1 MRDVVIVGTDTDAG
15 KTTFSLLLLVAFPD
29 RFAYWKPVE
38 TGDSDTWTICSL
50 VPAATVFDPI
60 ARFVEPV
67 APPLAARLAGRP
79 MPTPRTVAANVPGSS
94 LPLLIETFGGPL
106 SPFTDDELQV
116 ELLKRL
122 DRPIWLVGSSKVG
135 AIGRMLQSRAAL
147 QSHGLD
153 ANAVILIGEPDA
165 YAEEQIGKHWPGA
178 KIVSLR
184 PPSEWTVEGLAY
196 VSESQRSKL
205 ERLATAISNSDPLSP
220 GFAGERVRVRG
231 AGIESDMAEKDEAF
245 PPHPGPLPHKAGAE
259 GDNRPDLLA
268 RDRAAVWH
276 PYTSLGDPIDPL
288 PVVGADREFL
298 HLADGRRIID
308 AISSWWTIL
317 HGHRHPALMQA
328 LRDATRELD
337 HVLFAGV
344 THPAAVTFAEH
355 LLRTAPWPDGKV
367 FYSDNG
373 STAVEVALKLAYQ
386 FHCHRGEPHRTLFV
400 GFDGGYHGD
409 TFGPMAIGRD
419 PVFFGRFEP
428 FLFRA
433 ARVPVSAETLD
444 EFLTKHASEVAGV
457 ILEPLVQGAGGMLM
471 HTPGELKA
479 IFDVARRHGVLF
491 IADEVMTAHR
501 TSTVWA
507 FEHAGIAPDLVCAG
521 KTLTG
526 GVLPLSVTLVSP
538 AIVREFETPERTKTF
553 FHGHSFTA
561 NPLACAVAVAN
572 AKLIQSG
579 EWKTESERIERFWRT
594 RLMELQDRPKVKDVR
609 IRGTIAA
616 VEIDVTGGYLSEVG
630 SVIRKNAI
638 ELGVLLR
645 PLGNVVYA
653 MPPLC
658 TSDESLERIAKAIE
672 SAATLES

>member
-15 KTTFSLLLLVAFPD
+15 KTTFSLLLLAAFPD

-38 TGDSDTWTICSL
+38 TGDSDTQKIRSL
-50 VPAATVFDPI
+50 IPAATVFDPL

-67 APPLAARLAGRP
+67 APPLAARLAGQP
-79 MPTPRTVAANVPGSS
+79 MPTPRDVAARVPDSS
-94 LPLLIETFGGPL
+94 LPLIIETFGGPL
-106 SPFTDDELQV
+106 SPFTDEELQV

-165 YAEEQIGKHWPGA
+165 YAEEQIRKHWPGVDV
-178 KIVSLR
+178 VSLR
-184 PPSEWTVEGLAY
+184 APSEWTIEGVRKVAT
-196 VSESQRSKL
+196 EQRPIL
-205 ERLATAISNSDPLSP
+205 ERLFPLYSVSADAIPRDFLASD
-220 GFAGERVRVRG
+220 RT
-231 AGIESDMAEKDEAF
+231 
-245 PPHPGPLPHKAGAE
+245 
-259 GDNRPDLLA
+259 
-268 RDRAAVWH
+268 AVWH

-288 PVVGADREFL
+288 PVVGAEREFL

-308 AISSWWTIL
+308 AVSSWWTIL
-317 HGHRHPALMQA
+317 HGHRHPPLMQA
-328 LRDATRELD
+328 LRDGTRELD

-344 THPAAVTFAEH
+344 THPAAVEFAEH
-355 LLRTAPWPDGKV
+355 LLSTMPWAGGKV

-373 STAVEVALKLAYQ
+373 STAVEVALKLAFQ
-386 FHCHRGEPHRTLFV
+386 FHCHRGDNSRTLFV

-433 ARVPVSAETLD
+433 ARVPVSAERLD
-444 EFLTKHASEVAGV
+444 EFLTTHAHEVAGV

-471 HTPGELKA
+471 HSPGELKA

-501 TSTVWA
+501 TGTVWA
-507 FEHAGIAPDLVCAG
+507 FEQAGIAPDLVCAG

-538 AIVREFETPERTKTF
+538 SIVKEFETPDRTKTF

-572 AKLIQSG
+572 AKLIRSG

-594 RLMELQDRPKVKDVR
+594 RLMELLDRPKVKDVR

-616 VEIDVTGGYLSEVG
+616 VEIDVAGGYLAVVG
-630 SVIRKNAI
+630 PAIRKKAI

-658 TSDESLERIAKAIE
+658 TSDESLDRIAVAME
-672 SAATLES
+672 SVVD

>member
-15 KTTFSLLLLVAFPD
+15 KTTFSLLLLAAFPD

-38 TGDSDTWTICSL
+38 TGDSDTEKIRSL
-50 VPAATVFDPI
+50 VPLAQVYDPLT
-60 ARFVEPV
+60 RFVEPV
-67 APPLAARLAGRP
+67 APPLAARLAGQP
-79 MPTPRTVAANVPGSS
+79 MPTPRDVAARVPDSS
-94 LPLLIETFGGPL
+94 LPLIIETFGGPL
-106 SPFTDDELQV
+106 SPFTDEELQV

-147 QSHGLD
+147 RSNGLD
-153 ANAVILIGEPDA
+153 ADTVILIGEPDA
-165 YAEEQIGKHWPGA
+165 YAEEQIGKHWTGV
-178 KIVSLR
+178 KVVSLC
-184 PPSEWTVEGLAY
+184 PPLEWTVEGVNRATHEQREILKHCVEPAIP
-196 VSESQRSKL
+196 VSRS
-205 ERLATAISNSDPLSP
+205 S
-220 GFAGERVRVRG
+220 
-231 AGIESDMAEKDEAF
+231 
-245 PPHPGPLPHKAGAE
+245 
-259 GDNRPDLLA
+259 DLLA
-268 RDRAAVWH
+268 RDRSAVWH

-288 PVVGADREFL
+288 PVVGAEREFL
-298 HLADGRRIID
+298 HLADGRRFID
-308 AISSWWTIL
+308 AVSSWWTIL
-317 HGHRHPALMQA
+317 HGHRHPPLMQA
-328 LRDATRELD
+328 LRVATRELD

-344 THPAAVTFAEH
+344 THPAAVAFAEH
-355 LLRTAPWPDGKV
+355 LLRTAPWPGGKV

-386 FHCHRGEPHRTLFV
+386 FHCHLGDSSRTLFV

-433 ARVPVSAETLD
+433 ARIPVSAERLD
-444 EFLTKHASEVAGV
+444 EFLTKHAREVAAV

-471 HTPGELKA
+471 HSPEELKA
-479 IFDVARRHGVLF
+479 IFEVSRRHGVLF

-501 TSTVWA
+501 TGTVWA
-507 FEHAGIAPDLVCAG
+507 FEQAGIAPDLICAG

-526 GVLPLSVTLVSP
+526 GVLPLSATLVSP
-538 AIVREFETPERTKTF
+538 SIVKEFETPDRTKTF

-561 NPLACAVAVAN
+561 NPLACAVAIAN
-572 AKLIQSG
+572 VKLIQSG
-579 EWKTESERIERFWRT
+579 DWLRESERIERFWQSRMT
-594 RLMELQDRPKVKDVR
+594 VLNGRPKVKDVR

-616 VEIDVTGGYLSEVG
+616 VELDAAGGYLAEVG
-630 SVIRKNAI
+630 PAIRRKAI

-658 TSDESLERIAKAIE
+658 TSDESLERIADVME
-672 SAATLES
+672 SVVSPES